1 MSKLTGAPV
10 EITDLRAGAALAV
23 AALAAEGT
31 TELYGVEVLDR
42 GYEGFE
48 AKLRGLGA
56 RVVREETL
64 EGIDL
69 FAAGSPLQ
77 A

>member
-1 MSKLTGAPV
+1 M
-10 EITDLRAGAALAV
+10 RAGAALAI

-31 TELYGVEVLDR
+31 TELYGIEILDR

-48 AKLRGLGA
+48 DKLRALGA
-56 RVVREETL
+56 AAKREETI
-64 EGIDL
+64 EGIDI
-69 FAAGSPLQ
+69 FAAESPLQ